1 MRIVV
6 LLVGV
11 VGDLEGIGARNNALG
26 DPGERTA
33 SRASYEDVSIQVQ
46 THLLRHGCK
55 LTGNNLVV
63 LKVGIGTVLKSDGAA
78 ALTAVE
84 LEIE

>member
-33 SRASYEDVSIQVQ
+33 SRAS
-46 THLLRHGCK
+46 
-55 LTGNNLVV
+55 GNNLVV

-78 ALTAVE
+78 AFTAVE
-84 LEIE
+84 FEIE